1 MKEIRMGNFRCYEDQ
16 SIEFKPG
23 INLLIGDNA
32 SGKTTILKAC
42 KYVLSAF
49 FSGFSD
55 ENTRWIS
62 PDGKDFTERIKD
74 GIILP
79 EKPVE
84 LDFTCDYDIYSEIPR
99 NGDLFGT
106 DRKFTLQK
114 VSKKNSRALVSGILR
129 FRDCAKRLHE
139 TFISEETSQQVYAL
153 PLFAY
158 FTTEDIHTTRKI
170 DTGNFIIYSQKNS
183 FGYYE
188 CLDGNGFLPYW
199 LKRLLVLQEG
209 KKNLQEIEI
218 VRQAI
223 KDALGENGCNI
234 IGDMQIRPIQKK
246 IYYILMDGREVESA
260 QLSDGYKRLV
270 NIVTDIAFRCAL
282 LNRGKYDIEACHETK
297 GTVLIDEIDLHLH
310 PTLQASVFK
319 GLRNAFPKLQF
330 IATTHAPMVMT
341 GIENNEENVVYRLS
355 YSTTDGYEIATAKT
369 YGLDVSTITEAI
381 LNQSPRDEAV
391 ENQLKRLFDLID
403 EEQTEEAKSLLGEL
417 KSQFGDSLPDLA
429 QAEAML
435 NFTIEDDN
443 EKD

>member
-55 ENTRWIS
+55 ENTRWINL
-62 PDGKDFTERIKD
+62 DENDFTKKIKD

-84 LDFTCDYDIYSEIPR
+84 LDFTYDYDIYSEFPR
-99 NGDLFGT
+99 NEDLFGT
-106 DRKFTLQK
+106 DTKFTLQK
-114 VSKKNSRALVSGILR
+114 VSKKNSRALVSGISR
-129 FRDCAKRLHE
+129 FRDYAKDLYE
-139 TFISEETSQQVYAL
+139 AFISEETSQQVFAL
-153 PLFAY
+153 PLFAC

-170 DTGNFIIYSQKNS
+170 DTGNFINYAQKSS

-209 KKNLQEIEI
+209 QKNLQEIEI

-223 KDALGENGCNI
+223 KDALGKDGCNI
-234 IGDMQIRPIQKK
+234 IGDMQIRPIQRK
-246 IYYILMDGREVESA
+246 IYYILTDGREVESA

-282 LNRGKYDIEACHETK
+282 LNRGKYNIEACHETK

-391 ENQLKRLFDLID
+391 ENQLQRLFDLID
-403 EEQTEEAKSLLGEL
+403 EEQTEEAKSLLDEL
-417 KSQFGDSLPDLA
+417 KSQFGDTLPDLA